1 MNHQEDKKR
10 IIKNTGFLYVRTLL
24 VMFVGLYTS
33 RVTLQA
39 LGVEDFGTYNLVG
52 GIVAVF
58 SSVVGSL
65 SVSTQRYM
73 NIALGKNDKLYAK
86 QVFSTAM
93 NIYIYS

>member
-73 NIALGKNDKLYAK
+73 NIALGKNDKLYA
-86 QVFSTAM
+86 
-93 NIYIYS
+93 